1 MSNLPPGKL
10 PALPLVTGEGAQ
22 FEVAELVNQLEVS
35 PDLSSK
41 VRGAARVGQRRWNLY
56 LDNGITILL
65 PEKNVAEALARLAAL
80 ESSQH
85 LLSNGVKNVDLR
97 FSGRVIVGIAEIEET
112 TSEKLKLKLSPN
124 E

>member
-1 MSNLPPGKL
+1 MS
-10 PALPLVTGEGAQ
+10 
-22 FEVAELVNQLEVS
+22 
-35 PDLSSK
+35 
-41 VRGAARVGQRRWNLY
+41 GAARVGQRRWNLY

-85 LLSNGVKNVDLR
+85 LLSKGVKSVDLR

-112 TSEKLKLKLSPN
+112 ASEKSKLKLSQK